1 MSTYVYG
8 IAAAGHPSLPAGM
21 EGIGKPALPVRTVTA
36 GELAA
41 IVSDAPE
48 NLRSKRR
55 DLLAHQNVLSEAGA
69 GGTVLPMRFGSVADD
84 DQAVAAAL
92 EQRAE
97 HYLERLEALHDR
109 AEYNVKVQHDE
120 EAVLHVVMAE
130 NPDVRALA
138 QNNRAAGGGSHED
151 KLRLG
156 EAVATAV
163 QQRERQDAEEVRAV
177 LEPHA
182 QDVSPG
188 PASGGWITNL
198 SFLVDR
204 GTSENLLQAVEAAR
218 AAQPHL
224 VFSVHGPL
232 PPYSFVEPAP
242 TAPAVG

>member
-8 IAAAGHPSLPAGM
+8 IADAGHPGLPDGM
-21 EGIGKPALPVRTVTA
+21 GGVGKPALPVRTVT
-36 GELAA
+36 GGGLAA

-48 NLRSKRR
+48 NLRPKRR
-55 DLLAHQNVLSEAGA
+55 DLLAHQNVLSEAGG

-84 DQAVAAAL
+84 DQAVATAL
-92 EQRAE
+92 EERAA

-109 AEYNVKVQHDE
+109 VEYNVKVQHDE
-120 EAVLHVVMAE
+120 DAVLRLVMTE
-130 NPDVRALA
+130 RPEVRA
-138 QNNRAAGGGSHED
+138 QVEHNRAAGGGSHED

-163 QQRERQDAEEVRAV
+163 QHREAQDADMVRRA

-188 PASGGWITNL
+188 PAGTGWITNV

-204 GTSENLLQAVEAAR
+204 GTSEHLLQAIEELRQAH
-218 AAQPHL
+218 PHV
-224 VFSVHGPL
+224 VFSVNGPL

-242 TAPAVG
+242 AASAAG

>member
-8 IAAAGHPSLPAGM
+8 IAAADHPALPDGM
-21 EGIGKPALPVRTVTA
+21 EGVGKPALPVRTVTA
-36 GELAA
+36 GGLAA

-48 NLRSKRR
+48 NLRPKRR
-55 DLLAHQNVLSEAGA
+55 DLLAHQNVLSEAGG

-84 DQAVAAAL
+84 DRAVATAL

-97 HYLERLEALHDR
+97 HYTERLRALHDSV
-109 AEYNVKVQHDE
+109 EYNVKVQHDE

-130 NPDVRALA
+130 HPDVRELA
-138 QNNRAAGGGSHED
+138 QRNRAAGGGSHED
-151 KLRLG
+151 RLRLG

-163 QQRERQDAEEVRAV
+163 QQREARDAEEVRAA

-188 PASGGWITNL
+188 PESSGWITNL
-198 SFLVDR
+198 SFLVHR
-204 GTSENLLQAVEAAR
+204 GSSEHLLQAVEEAR
-218 AAQPHL
+218 KASPHL
-224 VFSVHGPL
+224 VFSVNGPL

-242 TAPAVG
+242 AARAGG